1 MVNSFL
7 TEIRGFGDSEIS
19 LNSLCPRRQ
28 ESHQEP
34 SRRVWDL
41 GSFSGR
47 NLRFGWWKPEV
58 SPGETYL
65 IPHKGATL
73 CVVTMRKLVA
83 FV

>member
-19 LNSLCPRRQ
+19 LNSLMPP
-28 ESHQEP
+28 P
-34 SRRVWDL
+34 SGRVWDL

-58 SPGETYL
+58 SPGET
-65 IPHKGATL
+65 
-73 CVVTMRKLVA
+73 
-83 FV
+83 